1 MKVIGVGVPAEIL
14 RKGLKI
20 KQFPGGEGANNCP
33 RFWYVRD
40 GFGCP
45 FSCQYCYLQRFAHT
59 HEHGA
64 EVDPDV
70 EGLYREVGAWFAR
83 PGPLGLIVGEVTD
96 AWGWAKAKP
105 WLLARNLRLMN
116 LFQGWPDKT
125 LIFLT
130 KSHLVSSLL
139 TAVPPAA
146 NVVLSWSLNA
156 PAVAER
162 YEMGRAQAQ
171 ARLEDAQRCQEA
183 GWRVR
188 VRIDPMIP
196 IDGWQAHYDQ
206 VAEQVAELVR
216 PEQVT
221 LGSWRPRTRDVL
233 YQQAPPELRSL
244 LEPGPDGRL
253 RLSNRL
259 ALYRPTFARLRRGVA
274 QLSLCKEELD
284 VQAQLYA
291 EFGIKE
297 QACNC
302 LGRAVEPVSAQ
313 GFPRRLP
320 LLPMGRQDQ
329 FVPTPAA

>member
-1 MKVIGVGVPAEIL
+1 MEAADRFDPSRGGWATYATSWIRRRVQELALVLP
-14 RKGLKI
+14 
-20 KQFPGGEGANNCP
+20 KQPCQRRQHQP
-33 RFWYVRD
+33 RLAPSQASLDDLLPLPQIQEPV
-40 GFGCP
+40 
-45 FSCQYCYLQRFAHT
+45 
-59 HEHGA
+59 
-64 EVDPDV
+64 
-70 EGLYREVGAWFAR
+70 VGAAPQRPLPQAR
-83 PGPLGLIVGEVTD
+83 KAVALLVD
-96 AWGWAKAKP
+96 AHP
-105 WLLARNLRLMN
+105 
-116 LFQGWPDKT
+116 
-125 LIFLT
+125 
-130 KSHLVSSLL
+130 
-139 TAVPPAA
+139 
-146 NVVLSWSLNA
+146 

-196 IDGWQAHYDQ
+196 IDGWPAHYDQ
-206 VAEQVAELVR
+206 LAEQVAELVR

-284 VQAQLYA
+284 VQAQLYE

-313 GFPRRLP
+313 RFPRRLP
-320 LLPMGRQDQ
+320 LLSMGRQDQ